1 MLCGRCHRAVHPN
14 HCSGTIISCAH
25 VCVCVCVCV
34 TQNMERPGL
43 VHPDQWG
50 QVWELHPRS
59 VGYVRPAGGE
69 RPRHSSES
77 SGRFIPDTVSN
88 KKAVSFRKQDRKKGG
103 GGGWFK
109 VKYTQIHRG
118 KEKSAG
124 GSHQDTMQKLD
135 LRPPEWG
142 QGGPQVYQDLFL
154 IIKRKPGG
162 LSNKFYSSVLWGESE
177 VLHCGAGS
185 WGSVA
190 ELCC

>member
-1 MLCGRCHRAVHPN
+1 
-14 HCSGTIISCAH
+14 
-25 VCVCVCVCV
+25 
-34 TQNMERPGL
+34 MER
-43 VHPDQWG
+43 D
-50 QVWELHPRS
+50 
-59 VGYVRPAGGE
+59 
-69 RPRHSSES
+69 
-77 SGRFIPDTVSN
+77 PDTAAKVQGVLFQILSVTRKLSASEN
-88 KKAVSFRKQDRKKGG
+88 RTEKKVG

-162 LSNKFYSSVLWGESE
+162 LSNKFYSSVL
-177 VLHCGAGS
+177 
-185 WGSVA
+185 
-190 ELCC
+190 